1 MEGAMPHLN
10 TVKPI
15 ALTLFM
21 VLALVLRSHE
31 AKTQAIEALT
41 VVGSCFW
48 CVESIFSSV
57 TSVI

>member
-1 MEGAMPHLN
+1 MPHLN